1 MTVRCPNC
9 KTLLS
14 ATQINAATDIAHC
27 QNCNTIHRLSELV
40 SLELHDAKR
49 VMPEHTA
56 IITEQLGAGAIR
68 INSGARGFRA
78 ADFRFLPV
86 VVFPLI
92 FLTQVGFDKSWI
104 LTSLVIVSLLIAIL
118 VLISNWVE
126 TQEFE
131 ISKTGLI
138 YRRQGWL
145 SQTEQT
151 YEFKEITGVAIEPYE
166 DPAFGLITQAALSI
180 RMGKRQEPVPV
191 LKTRVRDIYFFDYV
205 SKAEQE
211 WIVELLKQEILKA
224 KSAASR
230 N

>member
-14 ATQINAATDIAHC
+14 ASQINAATDIAHC
-27 QNCNTIHRLSELV
+27 QDCNTIHRLSELV
-40 SLELHDAKR
+40 TLELQDAKR
-49 VMPEHTA
+49 VMPEETT
-56 IITEQLGAGAIR
+56 IVTEQLGAGTVR

-78 ADFRFLPV
+78 ADFRFLPI

-104 LTSLVIVSLLIAIL
+104 LTALVIVSLLIAIQ

-131 ISKTGLI
+131 ISKTGVI
-138 YRRQGWL
+138 YKRMGWL
-145 SQTEQT
+145 HTTE
-151 YEFKEITGVAIEPYE
+151 EMIDFKEITGVAIEQYQ
-166 DPAFGLITQAALSI
+166 DPAFGFITHAARSI
-180 RMGKRQEPVPV
+180 RMSKYVEPVPV
-191 LKTRVRDIYFFDYV
+191 LKTRARDIYFFDYV

-224 KSAASR
+224 KSAAGK
-230 N
+230 